1 MWWPNIAL
9 DTFIAAIAV
18 ATILWCFCTHHFRKT
33 ALTRLIKIKTKYNHS
48 LISQFQP
55 AHLPFPKRTSLKRI
69 LDKTRNPWKLV
80 RWTKATTKT
89 ATKYWEKSQTSNNNA
104 NRQRSRKNKKKHGI
118 EYFKNK
124 IPPFLLPFFSNGS
137 VFLRVFVAAKTNLDY
152 TSYFFLLIG
161 FGYLIANIPRKN
173 KHQDE
178 KDVLNVICGC
188 LFIAIY
194 SIELNEHVCALDSF
208 VCRMFSTWLFLFLE
222 FMYGMVQRRVPDPC
236 HRF

>member
-1 MWWPNIAL
+1 ML
-9 DTFIAAIAV
+9 DEQKQQQKQQQNTEKNPKHQ
-18 ATILWCFCTHHFRKT
+18 TT
-33 ALTRLIKIKTKYNHS
+33 TRTD
-48 LISQFQP
+48 
-55 AHLPFPKRTSLKRI
+55 RDRERI
-69 LDKTRNPWKLV
+69 
-80 RWTKATTKT
+80 
-89 ATKYWEKSQTSNNNA
+89 
-104 NRQRSRKNKKKHGI
+104 KKKHGI

-208 VCRMFSTWLFLFLE
+208 VCVSISLSEYSKMFST
-222 FMYGMVQRRVPDPC
+222 
-236 HRF
+236 